1 MPPVTVQQVA
11 EAAGVSRSTAN
22 KVLLGEAALFREQT
36 AKKVMDAAQSLGY
49 RPNMVARGLRARR
62 TFLVGTLLSSVNAPW
77 AYELYAGIQEVA
89 AEHDCAPITFSCPD
103 RAHETRSIQLCLDRQ
118 VDALLV
124 NTAPTTSTPE
134 NHRLLIQE
142 AKNGLP
148 MVELFGRNLT
158 GVPSIV
164 SDYHAGGYQATLKLI
179 ESGLKNNV
187 YWSPFPFD
195 DDSKPTPSD
204 WFALEMYQGYRQ
216 AMREAGLPHTIA
228 HFDMPKTR
236 QEAQTQ
242 LVEQARRLL
251 ADRPGLHAVVS
262 PGDFASNAVSRAI
275 IDDPALAGPGFTQA
289 SFHTGHKPMGLR
301 DRRLQL
307 RIRARE
313 IGEAAAR
320 MAFEQI
326 SGGKP
331 DSQSLA
337 PDLDF
342 DRDGR

>member
-49 RPNMVARGLRARR
+49 RPNMIARGLRARR

-103 RAHETRSIQLCLDRQ
+103 REHETRSIQLCLDRQ

-124 NTAPTTSTPE
+124 NTAPLTSTPE
-134 NHRLLIQE
+134 NHRLLTQE

-164 SDYHAGGYQATLKLI
+164 SDYRAGGYQATLKLI
-179 ESGLKNNV
+179 DSGLKEIV
-187 YWSPFPFD
+187 YWSPYPFN
-195 DDSKPTPSD
+195 DDSKPTPSN

-216 AMREAGLPHTIA
+216 AMREAGLPYATA
-228 HFDMPKTR
+228 PFDIPKTR
-236 QEAQTQ
+236 QEAQTR
-242 LVEQARRLL
+242 LVEQARKLL
-251 ADRPGLHAVVS
+251 ADRPGLQAVVS
-262 PGDFASNAVSRAI
+262 PGDFAANAVSRAI
-275 IDDPALAGPGFTQA
+275 LDNPALAGDGLTQA
-289 SFHTGHKPMGLR
+289 SFQTGPKPMGIR
-301 DRRLQL
+301 DKRLHL

-320 MAFEQI
+320 MAFDQI
-326 SGGKP
+326 NGEKP
-331 DSQSLA
+331 VDQALA
-337 PDLDF
+337 PDLD
-342 DRDGR
+342 DD